1 MENLPRENNSFFQA
15 ETRRDLVILLLFSAI
30 FKVILSLFIGVIN
43 HDGVLY
49 ITAAQK
55 IAEGAFKEA
64 LAIYKMPLY
73 PLLIALTHYV
83 IPNWIAAAR
92 VISIFSSV
100 LTIIP
105 LYLLTKEIF
114 YRKAAL
120 WACAAFA
127 LLPLSNHL
135 SVGVVRGPLFLFF
148 LAWSTYFAN
157 RAIKSTKLIHF
168 LLSSLTCLFS
178 IMFRLEGLI
187 LYIFYTLYVFCL
199 FLRRSQGKNAL
210 LKGIL
215 VYIAPPLLIFILF
228 SLGTK
233 WPMTFNRIDEVILTI
248 NEFFSL
254 KFIENY
260 KRIYNQLKIIEITI
274 TGTDKWQNIIEIVRH
289 YMPLI
294 YLIGLLE
301 KFFKALFPLYLIPLA
316 VGVWNARNR
325 NNVFIILFTAF
336 YLLSLYYYMIS
347 TNSIR
352 ERFLLTPAF
361 LLYPFIG
368 VGLDR
373 LYINVKKTSRR
384 RLFTILFVI
393 FFALLPAYTSLRVT
407 WKEDDVLAKTG
418 KWIAAVPQF
427 QEAEIIT
434 TDSRVPFYAGRGAHY
449 TWYPISDYFSMEAVA
464 ESSRFDL
471 LVIKRSKK
479 NESLA
484 PPLRKFIKVKEFIGV
499 ENIVTIYCSPRLYRT
514 VKNKI

>member
-1 MENLPRENNSFFQA
+1 
-15 ETRRDLVILLLFSAI
+15 
-30 FKVILSLFIGVIN
+30 VIN

-64 LAIYKMPLY
+64 LAIYAMPLY

-135 SVGVVRGPLFLFF
+135 SVGVVRDPLFLFF

-157 RAIKSTKLIHF
+157 RAITSRKLIHF
-168 LLSSLTCLFS
+168 LLSSLTCLFA
-178 IMFRLEGLI
+178 ILFRLEGLI

-199 FLRRSQGKNAL
+199 FLWRSQAKNGL
-210 LKGIL
+210 LKGML
-215 VYIAPPLLIFILF
+215 VYIAPPLLIFILL

-233 WPMTFNRIDEVILTI
+233 WPPTFNRIDEVILTI
-248 NEFFSL
+248 NQIFSL
-254 KFIENY
+254 KLIENY
-260 KRIYNQLKIIEITI
+260 KRIYNKLKIFETTI
-274 TGTDKWQNIIEIVRH
+274 THVFKWNNLIEIVRH
-289 YMPLI
+289 YIPLI

-301 KFFKALFPLYLIPLA
+301 KFFKALFPPYLIPLG

-325 NNVFIILFTAF
+325 NNVFIILFASF
-336 YLLSLYYYMIS
+336 YFLSLYYYMIS

-361 LLYPFIG
+361 LLHPFIG
-368 VGLDR
+368 VGIDR
-373 LYINVKKTSRR
+373 LYIYVKKSSRR
-384 RLFTILFVI
+384 RLFTILLVI
-393 FFALLPAYTSLRVT
+393 FFVLLPTYRSLKIT
-407 WKEDDVLAKTG
+407 CIEDDVLSKAG
-418 KWIAAVPQF
+418 KWIAEVPQF
-427 QEAEIIT
+427 QKAEIIT
-434 TDSRVPFYAGRGAHY
+434 TDSRVAFYAGRGAHY
-449 TWYPISDYFSMEAVA
+449 TRYPYPNHLSMEAFA

-471 LVIKRSKK
+471 LVIKKSK
-479 NESLA
+479 NDESSA
-484 PPLRKFIKVKEFIGV
+484 PPLKKFIRVKKFIGV
-499 ENIVTIYCSPRLYRT
+499 EDIVSIYCSPGLYAT
-514 VKNKI
+514 VKGKI